1 MQPRDTFEHS
11 GAPETSFHAAT
22 HELRCRTDIQRSQ
35 AGEDHRPIHHGGGPP
50 RGSPH
55 GDPQE
60 DPCRRCSGRQNVPQE
75 ERHLHSLKVKQREV
89 GYRTC
94 WLDARPGPAWRN
106 RPLQA
111 EREGADVC
119 TYLQRSG
126 TQRTLLQGH
135 PDGGDQPAKGPDA
148 AADRTG
154 LVAGEV
160 RSVD

>member
-1 MQPRDTFEHS
+1 MFKIKDLKDLSTNMS
-11 GAPETSFHAAT
+11 
-22 HELRCRTDIQRSQ
+22 I
-35 AGEDHRPIHHGGGPP
+35 
-50 RGSPH
+50 
-55 GDPQE
+55 E
-60 DPCRRCSGRQNVPQE
+60 DPRSTRSMDLGSSVSWIPDHFRIMAQVCQE

-148 AADRTG
+148 AADQTG

-160 RSVD
+160 RSVDWVRVPVWCVPVRGVCFVEV